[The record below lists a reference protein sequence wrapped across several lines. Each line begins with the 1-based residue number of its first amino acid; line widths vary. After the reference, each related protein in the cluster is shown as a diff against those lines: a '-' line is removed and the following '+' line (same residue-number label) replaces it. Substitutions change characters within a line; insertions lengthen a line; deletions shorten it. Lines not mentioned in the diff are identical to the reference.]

1 MSTMSSYISLFD
13 SLSKYCALV
22 FVSLH
27 VVNTASAFTT
37 GYHSG
42 ILRPAFTAH
51 SSSHQLHNWNIP
63 PTKRRLGF
71 LYAGGFEYEDPEE
84 VAEREAVDNP
94 FKSGAST
101 GGTDAARLLAPRLQG
116 SNLYF
121 VGMMGSGKTAVGS
134 IVAKR
139 MGSYSFLDTDSIIE
153 SATGATIPE
162 LFEAEG
168 EEGFR
173 KVEAQI
179 LDSVHAYVRCVVS
192 TGGGAVCMPQ
202 NWSKLQTGIVVW
214 LSVDPELIIK
224 RISGDTNRP
233 LLQTENPLGTLE
245 SLLENRLE
253 MYKQA
258 DVHVEITE
266 GMSETDVADKVVEAV
281 HNFID
286 ENPPAWKTAKA
297 NAQEQGLDWVQ

>member
-1 MSTMSSYISLFD
+1 MM
-13 SLSKYCALV
+13 
-22 FVSLH
+22 FV
-27 VVNTASAFTT
+27 
-37 GYHSG
+37 
-42 ILRPAFTAH
+42 I
-51 SSSHQLHNWNIP
+51 
-63 PTKRRLGF
+63 
-71 LYAGGFEYEDPEE
+71 
-84 VAEREAVDNP
+84 
-94 FKSGAST
+94 
-101 GGTDAARLLAPRLQG
+101 
-116 SNLYF
+116 
-121 VGMMGSGKTAVGS
+121 
-134 IVAKR
+134 
-139 MGSYSFLDTDSIIE
+139 
-153 SATGATIPE
+153 
-162 LFEAEG
+162 
-168 EEGFR
+168 
-173 KVEAQI
+173 
-179 LDSVHAYVRCVVS
+179 
-192 TGGGAVCMPQ
+192 Q